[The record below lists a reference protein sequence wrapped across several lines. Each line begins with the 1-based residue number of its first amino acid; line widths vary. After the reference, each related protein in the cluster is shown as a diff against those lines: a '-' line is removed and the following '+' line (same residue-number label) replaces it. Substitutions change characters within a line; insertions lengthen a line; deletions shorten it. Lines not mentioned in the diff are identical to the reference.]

1 MDFYTQDEE
10 FDYLVCYKTYWAIVH
25 KNKFTTALNSL
36 GKLLLSKKV
45 GICVYQHN
53 HIFNMEEES
62 IDEAKEFLY
71 RAMALGNTN
80 ALVNLANFYLLQL
93 MIFQSQKRVHY

>member
-1 MDFYTQDEE
+1 M
-10 FDYLVCYKTYWAIVH
+10 CYKTYWAIVH